1 MIFFQRVTQAF
12 SEKEIRK
19 SNDHYSQQSTKSAR
33 LVFVALKFY
42 PDVSCWP
49 DSKQLV
55 YKLF

>member
-1 MIFFQRVTQAF
+1 MIFFQRVTHEAF

-19 SNDHYSQQSTKSAR
+19 RNDHYSQQSTKSAR

-55 YKLF
+55 